1 MDVNKVTFGNF
12 SIGAKGAKAKKQEQ
26 KEEAPKAI
34 VSGEGQN
41 TEGKDFLDAL
51 NIAGLQ
57 NKAQISRVDRK
68 EVNPA
73 EFLSAERIADIEAM
87 MGKFEDGVASVA
99 NVIEQ
104 ELPGFFAAD
113 VKNALAAKIYAEE

>member
-12 SIGAKGAKAKKQEQ
+12 SIGAKNTNAKKNEQ
-26 KEEAPKAI
+26 KEEASKGI
-34 VSGEGQN
+34 VSGEVQN
-41 TEGKDFLDAL
+41 LEGKDFLNAL
-51 NIAGLQ
+51 NIAGMQ
-57 NKAQISRVDRK
+57 NIAQISRVERK

-73 EFLSAERIADIEAM
+73 DYLSAERVADIEAM
-87 MGKFEDGVASVA
+87 MGKFEDGVDSVA

-113 VKNALAAKIYAEE
+113 VKNALAAKIFAQE